1 MVNYYLHRGEMTG
14 TLQSYSHD
22 RTGIVSPSQNIV
34 TLSPIGK
41 IITPKPF
48 AEICNDRAIE
58 LSNLVKD
65 NDKKL
70 NVFWSG
76 GLDSTGVLLSLREH
90 LPANKIVVRY
100 TSKSKEEYPGF
111 FEQNIHNT
119 FEAKEFSMFT
129 IWTAVE
135 DAVKEGIVVTG
146 EISDQ
151 VFGSKMMLDFSQDE
165 LKAPWQTCN
174 KFNNIENFAL
184 FVENCPRQI
193 ATVAE
198 LLWWVN
204 YALKYQW
211 VQMRMLQDNEV
222 TILNENIIHFYD
234 TPAFNDYSMS
244 TSIEEK
250 IPDFDVKNY
259 KYPLREV
266 INNLSKDANYAFSKP
281 KEGSWAPNYGRFA
294 RRRVAFS
301 IDTNWV
307 RQYALS

>member
-1 MVNYYLHRGEMTG
+1 MSEAYFY
-14 TLQSYSHD
+14 D
-22 RTGIVSPSQNIV
+22 RTKVLPSKGRVV
-34 TLSPIGK
+34 TLSPVGK
-41 IITPKPF
+41 ITAPKPF
-48 AEICNDRAIE
+48 SELCNDRAIE

-100 TSKSKEEYPGF
+100 TAKSKEEYPGF
-111 FEQNIHNT
+111 FEKNIHNK
-119 FEAKEFSMFT
+119 FEAKEFSIVT

-151 VFGSKMMLDFSQDE
+151 IFGSQTMKEFSQDE
-165 LKAPWQTCN
+165 LKAPWQTYN
-174 KFNNIENFAL
+174 KFNNIEGFTL
-184 FVENCPRQI
+184 FVEKCPRQI
-193 ATVAE
+193 ETVAE

-204 YALKYQW
+204 YAIKYQW

-234 TPAFNDYSMS
+234 TPEFNDYAMS
-244 TSIEEK
+244 TNIEEK
-250 IPDFDVKNY
+250 LPGFDIKNY

-266 INNLSKDANYAFSKP
+266 IYRFTKDAQYAFTKP
-281 KEGSWAPNYGRFA
+281 KEGSWNPNYGRFA
-294 RRRVAFS
+294 MKRIAFS

-307 RQYALS
+307 RCYARG